1 MHPTPISISTWFKKL
16 YPATT
21 WRTLTRG
28 SSANHHVIVNHNND
42 ELGTHSGW
50 VSSGYNLAASASAST
65 WQHLVATFDGSR
77 TKFYIDGSYVGQLD
91 ASEGNNIYAIGNY
104 QGGNQR
110 FSEYLDD
117 FRVYGV
123 TLSAADITNIYGSGN
138 GDVFPVTAGSSYAT
152 ATATLV
158 ETGGADTTMTVV
170 YDSTDKG
177 ITSIAPISSN
187 LSLWLDAA
195 DLTSAGTTWTDK
207 SGNNNSATKN
217 GSPAIVTDAVN
228 GNAVMRYSAD
238 NQYHSF
244 SAITDIRTVFWV
256 LKRTGTDTGHRFL
269 LGHNT
274 AYHFHG
280 SGRKLWSTNGQVAP
294 VYNGTT
300 RLNGSSINGQTTDAP
315 TSMAIISLKTTGN
328 VSADS
333 FSKDRTITN
342 RGWKGDLGELLIYNS
357 ALSDSDILK
366 VESYLANK
374 WGLTSSNSPSYGFS
388 NWANS
393 YTLSG
398 AQSAGDVAL
407 SMNGLSASTN
417 YVFRI
422 AATNSKG
429 TTWSDA
435 YSVLTNSQTQP
446 PSIATET
453 PDPVGGDTATV
464 KGNLLAKDGDTVVTL
479 YYGTTDQG
487 ETDAGWD
494 ASASISSGANLN
506 TGSFS
511 HSLTGL
517 TAGTRYLFRY
527 KAVTTVSAVAYTS
540 YSNLG
545 EFVTLGLPQVLTPG
559 ATDVTKTSV
568 TLNADLNST
577 GGVSYTTGGPF
588 SSSTVPGLL
597 MWLDGND
604 PDADGTANTTQYDLV
619 NNTGW
624 KDKSGNNRDAN
635 RVTSAPTFMP
645 NTLGGKGVVDFDGA
659 WNGDA
664 VYMDDSNDN
673 LAAHTENFSI
683 FMLYRQTGNGAGDVH
698 VQVVTSQHTNN
709 WRFGALANH
718 TRNVASFNG
727 NLWPTSADTG
737 SNDTNWHLIQAT
749 LNDIDKGDVWL
760 DNQKVLTAGTGA
772 DDGTN
777 RKPTLL
783 NFAMK
788 GNTHSYRAKVQIAD
802 FFIINRVVPESE
814 RLKIEGH
821 LARKWGLMG
830 TMFSAAHPYYSSDP
844 YQPTITQGGEDA
856 AVTFYWGDNNGS
868 TTPGNWDNTHA
879 LSGTHGIGVLS
890 HPLTGLT
897 TGTTYYYTAKA
908 TTSAGTSWGPVQTF
922 VPANTAINKYSIP
935 DLALWIDATDLNG
948 DGTTDT
954 VTNGAAVSAWTDKSL
969 TTATVNQTN
978 TDNQPTRQ
986 TNSFGTKPSV
996 RFDGTGDFLNVSTLR
1011 SEVGGYSAYA
1021 ATRRP
1026 DQAGDNNGRIAS
1038 ESTWHLTP
1046 SGSNAEYPSIVV
1058 KSTGSSGSLT
1068 NIKLGKNPPPPQR
1081 TLVGMWA
1088 NCSSSP
1094 ANSPASEE
1102 QKVEGYLAHRWG
1114 ATNSLDTNH
1123 PYKNVA
1129 PIFDNKPLIR
1139 DLSEISNSSITNI
1152 SGMEVWFD
1160 ASDLDA
1166 DGVTDSTASGNIS
1179 SWSDKSG
1186 KGHHAQL
1193 PRHTRTQ
1200 NNQWT
1205 KQW

>member
-1 MHPTPISISTWFKKL
+1 M
-16 YPATT
+16 
-21 WRTLTRG
+21 
-28 SSANHHVIVNHNND
+28 
-42 ELGTHSGW
+42 
-50 VSSGYNLAASASAST
+50 
-65 WQHLVATFDGSR
+65 
-77 TKFYIDGSYVGQLD
+77 
-91 ASEGNNIYAIGNY
+91 
-104 QGGNQR
+104 
-110 FSEYLDD
+110 
-117 FRVYGV
+117 
-123 TLSAADITNIYGSGN
+123 
-138 GDVFPVTAGSSYAT
+138 
-152 ATATLV
+152 
-158 ETGGADTTMTVV
+158 
-170 YDSTDKG
+170 
-177 ITSIAPISSN
+177 
-187 LSLWLDAA
+187 
-195 DLTSAGTTWTDK
+195 
-207 SGNNNSATKN
+207 
-217 GSPAIVTDAVN
+217 
-228 GNAVMRYSAD
+228 
-238 NQYHSF
+238 
-244 SAITDIRTVFWV
+244 
-256 LKRTGTDTGHRFL
+256 
-269 LGHNT
+269 
-274 AYHFHG
+274 
-280 SGRKLWSTNGQVAP
+280 
-294 VYNGTT
+294 
-300 RLNGSSINGQTTDAP
+300 
-315 TSMAIISLKTTGN
+315 
-328 VSADS
+328 
-333 FSKDRTITN
+333 
-342 RGWKGDLGELLIYNS
+342 
-357 ALSDSDILK
+357 
-366 VESYLANK
+366 
-374 WGLTSSNSPSYGFS
+374 
-388 NWANS
+388 
-393 YTLSG
+393 
-398 AQSAGDVAL
+398 
-407 SMNGLSASTN
+407 
-417 YVFRI
+417 
-422 AATNSKG
+422 
-429 TTWSDA
+429 
-435 YSVLTNSQTQP
+435 
-446 PSIATET
+446 
-453 PDPVGGDTATV
+453 
-464 KGNLLAKDGDTVVTL
+464 LAKDGDTVVTL

-1068 NIKLGKNPPPPQR
+1068 NIKLGKNSASS
-1081 TLVGMWA
+1081 TEDFGGDVG
-1088 NCSSSP
+1088 
-1094 ANSPASEE
+1094 E
-1102 QKVEGYLAHRWG
+1102 L
-1114 ATNSLDTNH
+1114 L
-1123 PYKNVA
+1123 
-1129 PIFDNKPLIR
+1129 IFTRQLTSIR
-1139 DLSEISNSSITNI
+1139 GT
-1152 SGMEVWFD
+1152 
-1160 ASDLDA
+1160 
-1166 DGVTDSTASGNIS
+1166 
-1179 SWSDKSG
+1179 KSG
-1186 KGHHAQL
+1186 RL
-1193 PRHTRTQ
+1193 PRPPLGS
-1200 NNQWT
+1200 NQ
-1205 KQW
+1205 